1 MTESI
6 QSYIL
11 MEIEIGMTD
20 HVVDQ
25 LRHIEQATRVA
36 VTTGGY
42 DIVVLLE
49 TKDLEE
55 LYEITVNRIHKISG
69 IKETTTAVVEKMISV

>member
-1 MTESI
+1 MTELI

-25 LRHIEQATRVA
+25 LRHIEQATRIA

-55 LYEITVNRIHKISG
+55 LYDITVNHIHKISG
-69 IKETTTAVVEKMISV
+69 IKETSTAVVEKMISA